1 MHLHALDSNL
11 KSCCEVKKNTD
22 RSDSETSSRKR
33 ITNWQCLE
41 LKATES
47 YNQRGLHFS
56 HLSALALCRCS
67 RCHRIMVKARAS
79 KLHHIQCWIETTKSP
94 KTVSGSPDSNQVCL
108 FHSKAFQGIELCFVG
123 YTRNIKKHVCL
134 NDKLIN
140 ASSLRRAWKCAT
152 STEPDSLLRKHWRD
166 FVRMEADCESA
177 GQNKHHQPHHIFL
190 PIKLGKCNIHPV
202 LPGSFVWNKGETERK
217 KSGWILP
224 MDKSMRSISILSAK

>member
-47 YNQRGLHFS
+47 YNQRNASWPSLLTSECSCPLPMQPMPSHHGESESVKVASYSVLNWNYKIYNNSFWFTGFKPGLSFS
-56 HLSALALCRCS
+56 
-67 RCHRIMVKARAS
+67 
-79 KLHHIQCWIETTKSP
+79 
-94 KTVSGSPDSNQVCL
+94 
-108 FHSKAFQGIELCFVG
+108 FQGIELCFVG

-177 GQNKHHQPHHIFL
+177 GQNKQHQPHHIFL
-190 PIKLGKCNIHPV
+190 PIKLAKCNIHPV
-202 LPGSFVWNKGETERK
+202 LPGSFVRNKGETERK
-217 KSGWILP
+217 KSGWIVW